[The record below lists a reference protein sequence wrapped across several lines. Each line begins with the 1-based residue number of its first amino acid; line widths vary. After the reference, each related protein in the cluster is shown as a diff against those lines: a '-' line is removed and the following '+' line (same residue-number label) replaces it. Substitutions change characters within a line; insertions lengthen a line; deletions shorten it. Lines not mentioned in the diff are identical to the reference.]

1 MAKNKEQQTE
11 ALVKIEAQYPIFG
24 DSSGRQA
31 EIMKRNVGEEFSPLD
46 LDRIKI
52 PSGGGLSFSV
62 PSIDGDTSMN
72 KIECILLYK
81 KDRRNNAF
89 WNEPYSGENVPPDC
103 SSVDGISGVGI
114 PGGKCK
120 DCPKNQFGSD
130 PRGGKGKAC
139 QNRQF
144 IFILLPGDSI
154 PYAMSLPP
162 TSLKAISKYTL
173 GLARKNLMYHD
184 VITEIGLEAIKG
196 GGVPEYSRALFKVA
210 KDENGNVKLLNEQER
225 NHIEK
230 MVFGKSGMREAFEAV
245 SLEQKDLGGDID
257 TDGIE

>member
-1 MAKNKEQQTE
+1 MAKNKE
-11 ALVKIEAQYPIFG
+11 ALVKIESQYPIFG

-62 PSIDGDTSMN
+62 PSIEGEEPMAR
-72 KIECILLYK
+72 IECILLYK

-103 SSVDGISGVGI
+103 TSDDGISGVGI

-144 IFILLPGDSI
+144 IFPLLPGDSI
-154 PYAMSLPP
+154 PYAISLPP
-162 TSLKAISKYTL
+162 TSLKAISNYTL
-173 GLARKNLMYHD
+173 GLARKSLMYHD
-184 VITEIGLEAIKG
+184 VITEISLESVKG
-196 GGVPEYSRALFKVA
+196 AGVPEYSRAVFRVA

-225 NHIEK
+225 KHIEEL
-230 MVFGKSGMREAFEAV
+230 VFGKNGMRQAFEAV
-245 SLEQKDLGGDID
+245 KLEQRDIEA
-257 TDGIE
+257 DGIE